1 MAPTQ
6 RHQDTWFFPKE
17 FSNDL
22 TNIPGLSARM
32 REEVLNTAWEYSRV
46 VIPQFTNW
54 TRFCCYVR
62 LSAIGIIA
70 EYHGDLTDI
79 TATSKI
85 LGYDV
90 DELLDTMLMN
100 RPGADETKREYRTY
114 LLITSAKSSGRWV
127 SYLPMYPAQQAGK
140 MVPSADLRIIP
151 TQIYQAR

>member
-1 MAPTQ
+1 MNTFSVASVLEVNGSVEHQGIPSPIQTPQ
-6 RHQDTWFFPKE
+6 RLQDTWFFPRE

-22 TNIPGLSARM
+22 LNIPGLSARM

-70 EYHGDLTDI
+70 EFHGELTDI
-79 TATSKI
+79 TSTNKI

-114 LLITSAKSSGRWV
+114 LLITSAKSSG
-127 SYLPMYPAQQAGK
+127 G
-140 MVPSADLRIIP
+140 
-151 TQIYQAR
+151 

>member
-6 RHQDTWFFPKE
+6 RHQDTWFFPRE

-70 EYHGDLTDI
+70 EYHGELTDI

-100 RPGADETKREYRTY
+100 RPGADEAKREYRTY

-127 SYLPMYPAQQAGK
+127 WYLCTQRSRQAK
-140 MVPSADLRIIP
+140 WFRRL
-151 TQIYQAR
+151 T